1 LRLASPFIENRIE
14 VHRWAPHALDDVCE
28 IAQAMLDMLAECRVD
43 HIEVVPTLVSEQTF
57 ANPTARPA
65 H

>member
-1 LRLASPFIENRIE
+1 
-14 VHRWAPHALDDVCE
+14 
-28 IAQAMLDMLAECRVD
+28 MLDMLAECRVD